1 MREMLAPMKGTLEGA
16 VDRGR
21 RRWSAVIGKAIGP
34 RSSALPNFATRRH
47 VVDQS
52 WGLKVVNRY
61 QI

>member
-1 MREMLAPMKGTLEGA
+1 MREMLAPMKGTLEGT
-16 VDRGR
+16 VDQGR
-21 RRWSAVIGKAIGP
+21 RRRSVVIGKATYL
-34 RSSALPNFATRRH
+34 RSSANPNFATRRH